1 MTRELGDRDAPGG
14 RSRRPGVVAR
24 RVAAPPGAAAGDR
37 EAQAERSE
45 EPFALLRAAIE
56 RRERT
61 EPAGRVGD

>member
-1 MTRELGDRDAPGG
+1 MTRDRGDHDAPGD

-24 RVAAPPGAAAGDR
+24 RVAAPPGAAARD

-56 RRERT
+56 QRERP
-61 EPAGRVGD
+61 ERHGA